1 MSAAAAS
8 SSLDFS
14 DVTVDR
20 MIGQGKFSE
29 VFLGH
34 IAGERVAV
42 KTVRCPTES
51 GFGVA
56 WREVELLRK
65 VSHANVIKLI
75 DAVLVDGLLHI
86 IMELCLGG
94 TLFDRLHFPKPTH
107 VQLSWP
113 QRMRIC
119 EDVASAM
126 EYLHGL
132 TPPIIHRDLKSLNL
146 LLAEPIRTNM
156 DIPQIKVADLGLGR
170 VLQPNGKPDGDGTT
184 RSSGGTETSGSKL
197 TMQVGTVQ
205 WMAPELITSPSYT
218 GKVDVYSFAIVLY
231 EIAWQRLPFV
241 GEPGNHQALLRR
253 VVTGMRPDITT
264 LPPGCPEE
272 LTALMKVCWE
282 SNPAKRPGFNRVH
295 PWLKMV
301 AAEKGYNT
309 WSLSL

>member
-1 MSAAAAS
+1 MAEFTMSTN
-8 SSLDFS
+8 LDGEL
-14 DVTVDR
+14 TIDR

-34 IAGERVAV
+34 LAGDPVAI
-42 KTVRCPTES
+42 KTVHES
-51 GFGVA
+51 SA
-56 WREVELLRK
+56 WREVELLRT
-65 VSHANVIKLI
+65 VSHANVIKML
-75 DAVLVDGLLHI
+75 DAMLVDGVIHI
-86 IMELCLGG
+86 IMELCMGG
-94 TLFDRLHFPKPTH
+94 TLFDRLHFTKPTT
-107 VQLSWP
+107 VPLSWP

-119 EDVASAM
+119 TAVASAM

-132 TPPIIHRDLKSLNL
+132 MPPIIHRDLKSLNL
-146 LLAEPIRTNM
+146 LLAEPIKTDM
-156 DIPQIKVADLGLGR
+156 DIPMIKVADLGLAR
-170 VLQPNGKPDGDGTT
+170 VLQPRGDARIPVDDET
-184 RSSGGTETSGSKL
+184 RTASTSDHTKL